1 MIIQM
6 LEGISGTYEDEI
18 TPLYAGPGD
27 IIDISEAWAKR
38 LIELGYAIAVPTDPE
53 PPKKK
58 RVVV

>member
-1 MIIQM
+1 M

-27 IIDISEAWAKR
+27 IIDIGETWAKR
-38 LIELGYAIAVPTDPE
+38 LIEAGYAIAVQTDPE